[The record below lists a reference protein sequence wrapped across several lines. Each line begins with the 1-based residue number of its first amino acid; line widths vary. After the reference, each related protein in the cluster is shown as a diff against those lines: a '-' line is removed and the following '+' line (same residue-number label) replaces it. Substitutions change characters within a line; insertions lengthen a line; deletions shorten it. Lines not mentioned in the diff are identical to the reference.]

1 MSECLASQATL
12 ATQLNHRSIR
22 EFTAEAVS
30 EEARL
35 ALYAAAA
42 SGATSNFLQSTH
54 IIRVTDVN
62 KRQQLRQICAGQ
74 AYVEL
79 APEFWVFVIDFARH
93 RALVPDIQADWL
105 EASIMGSI
113 DAGIMAQNV
122 LLAAESMGL
131 GGVYIGALRNDVAAA
146 SEVLGLPA
154 ETLPLFGMCLGH
166 PAQVPVVKPKL
177 PAALFVSE
185 NTYQPQDQ
193 QAVAAYEQQVQAYYA
208 ERGSAAATWEDAIR
222 KTLCK
227 PVRPHMLP
235 FAQQQGLI
243 KR

>member
-1 MSECLASQATL
+1 MTVHSQATL
-12 ATQLNHRSIR
+12 ATQLQHTSIR
-22 EFTAEAVS
+22 EFTNQALSDAI
-30 EEARL
+30 L
-35 ALYAAAA
+35 AALFAAAA
-42 SGATSNFLQSTH
+42 SGSTSNFLQSTH
-54 IIRVTDVN
+54 IIRITDVD

-74 AYVEL
+74 AYVEQ
-79 APEFWVFVIDFARH
+79 APEFWVFVVDFARH
-93 RALVPDIQADWL
+93 QAMVADVQADWL

-146 SEVLGLPA
+146 AELLQLPPL
-154 ETLPLFGMCLGH
+154 TLPLFGMCLGY
-166 PAQVPVVKPKL
+166 PAQASLVKPKL
-177 PAALFVSE
+177 PPQLFVSE
-185 NTYQPQDQ
+185 NSYRPLDGNE
-193 QAVAAYEQQVQAYYA
+193 VALYEQQVQAYY
-208 ERGSAAATWEDAIR
+208 EQRGSASATWADAIR